1 MQTHGFALSPRFS
14 NSIRASFSFKSAL
27 VPLTQSGSI
36 DTSYSRFLNV
46 RSSIIE
52 DLVEVSNN
60 SPDSRMLP
68 LECRIVSKEVLKQ
81 ICDPPESKV
90 GKHFTLKRK
99 PKSAALRQ
107 ELLQRSQDYATQIQK
122 QSSRSRITSSSNK
135 FVDKEDGAHQFV
147 SISVGKRQNAMRNTN
162 QKTSRSGGTKM
173 LDIGEAPPTIKQ
185 KKPKK
190 SKKEKS
196 STENEGASTDS
207 DSEAKNTV
215 FLERRDS
222 QSSISSGPF
231 SPTHNAGVG
240 PIFQVSEEN
249 RLKKRRRDS
258 GRLASTN
265 SESSSVSPYAQR
277 RTPAQISTPPQQFS
291 SPQMQQV
298 NIEQGQNV
306 GGIYGDGQI
315 YQEEQQQVQLQQQ
328 QQMNMQQ
335 GQAHQAGYAAGETM
349 TLTMETSQQPQF
361 AQAQMHQNVYGEL
374 SIKKTFK

>member
-1 MQTHGFALSPRFS
+1 
-14 NSIRASFSFKSAL
+14 
-27 VPLTQSGSI
+27 
-36 DTSYSRFLNV
+36 
-46 RSSIIE
+46 
-52 DLVEVSNN
+52 
-60 SPDSRMLP
+60 
-68 LECRIVSKEVLKQ
+68 VSKEVLKQ
-81 ICDPPESKV
+81 ICVPPESKV

-135 FVDKEDGAHQFV
+135 YVDKEDGAHQFV

-207 DSEAKNTV
+207 DSEAKNAV

-222 QSSISSGPF
+222 QGSISSGPF
-231 SPTHNAGVG
+231 SPTHNPGVG
-240 PIFQVSEEN
+240 PIFQVSEES

-277 RTPAQISTPPQQFS
+277 KTPVQISTPPQQFS

-298 NIEQGQNV
+298 NIDQHGQNV

-328 QQMNMQQ
+328 QQQQQQMNMQQ
-335 GQAHQAGYAAGETM
+335 QQTQAHQAGYAAGETM
-349 TLTMETSQQPQF
+349 TLTMETSQQPQQQY
-361 AQAQMHQNVYGEL
+361 AQAQMQQNVYGEL
-374 SIKKTFK
+374 KIKLWP